1 MGPFI
6 DGWLLS
12 LSLCLDL
19 GIVNLAIVRAGITRG
34 VLPAFLIGLGSCIGD
49 ITWAGLAGAGVAAL
63 LRFTVV
69 RYALWGGGTVA
80 LAYLT
85 VQMVRQAIAPPD
97 VLARGHPQHSASV
110 GGHSGPSHQGTD
122 WGDGF
127 ALGAARYRGAIRDFA
142 DGVLLALASPSAILW
157 FAAVGGSLIAA
168 SVSDADRIGLAMF
181 YGGFFVQGMVWS
193 LGVAVLAAF
202 TGRALGP
209 HLVRGAAIASAA
221 LFAWFAVR
229 VFVSGL
235 SLLD

>member
-1 MGPFI
+1 VGSFL

-34 VLPAFLIGLGSCIGD
+34 TLAAFLIGLGSCIGD
-49 ITWAGLAGAGVAAL
+49 IAWAGLAGVGVAAL
-63 LRFTVV
+63 LRFTIV
-69 RYALWGGGTVA
+69 RYVLWGGGTLA
-80 LAYLT
+80 LSYLT
-85 VQMVRQAIAPPD
+85 LQMARQAIWPTVTVVDEPLTD
-97 VLARGHPQHSASV
+97 VA
-110 GGHSGPSHQGTD
+110 
-122 WGDGF
+122 
-127 ALGAARYRGAIRDFA
+127 GATRYRGAFRDVI

-157 FAAVGGSLIAA
+157 FAAVGGSLIAS
-168 SVSDADRIGLAMF
+168 SVSDADAFGLAMF
-181 YGGFFVQGMVWS
+181 YGGFFIQGMVWS
-193 LGVAVLAAF
+193 LGVAIVAAV

-209 HLVRGAAIASAA
+209 KLVRGAAIASGA

>member
-1 MGPFI
+1 MAPFF

-34 VLPAFLIGLGSCIGD
+34 ALPAFLIGLGSCIGD

-69 RYALWGGGTVA
+69 RYALWGGGTLA
-80 LAYLT
+80 LTYLT
-85 VQMVRQAIAPPD
+85 VQMVRQAIVPPSVTTAAPRGD
-97 VLARGHPQHSASV
+97 VQP
-110 GGHSGPSHQGTD
+110 
-122 WGDGF
+122 
-127 ALGAARYRGAIRDFA
+127 LGVARYRGAMQDFA

-168 SVSDADRIGLAMF
+168 SVNDADNTGLALF
-181 YGGFFVQGMVWS
+181 YGGFFLQGIVWS
-193 LGVAVLAAF
+193 LGVAILAAV

>member
-34 VLPAFLIGLGSCIGD
+34 VLPAFLIGLGSCVGD
-49 ITWAGLAGAGVAAL
+49 ITWAGLAGVGVAAL

-69 RYALWGGGTVA
+69 RYALWGGGTIA

-85 VQMVRQAIAPPD
+85 VQMVRQAIAPPN
-97 VLARGHPQHSASV
+97 VLARSSPT
-110 GGHSGPSHQGTD
+110 SGPSQQESG
-122 WGDGF
+122 WGDSF
-127 ALGAARYRGAIRDFA
+127 SLGAARYRGALRDIA

-193 LGVAVLAAF
+193 LGVAVLASV

-229 VFVSGL
+229 VFISGL

>member
-1 MGPFI
+1 MGPFV

-34 VLPAFLIGLGSCIGD
+34 VLAAFLVGLGSCVGD
-49 ITWAGLAGAGVAAL
+49 IAWAGLAGAGVAAL
-63 LRFTVV
+63 LQFAIV
-69 RYALWGGGTVA
+69 RYALWGGGTIA
-80 LAYLT
+80 LTYLT
-85 VQMVRQAIAPPD
+85 VQMIRQAIRPMPVVTEVSDA
-97 VLARGHPQHSASV
+97 QHA
-110 GGHSGPSHQGTD
+110 GT
-122 WGDGF
+122 
-127 ALGAARYRGAIRDFA
+127 ARYRGTVRDFV

-168 SVSDADRIGLAMF
+168 SISDADPAGLAMF
-181 YGGFFVQGMVWS
+181 YGGFFLQGMVWS
-193 LGVAVLAAF
+193 LGVAMVAAY

-209 HLVRGAAIASAA
+209 QLIRGAAIASSA

-235 SLLD
+235 GLLD

>member
-1 MGPFI
+1 MDAFL

-34 VLPAFLIGLGSCIGD
+34 ALPAFFIGLGSCVGD

-63 LRFTVV
+63 LQFTVV

-80 LAYLT
+80 LCYLT
-85 VQMVRQAIAPPD
+85 AQMIRQAIWPSPIAINPSEGHRAGNP
-97 VLARGHPQHSASV
+97 AR
-110 GGHSGPSHQGTD
+110 
-122 WGDGF
+122 F
-127 ALGAARYRGAIRDFA
+127 RGALRDFA
-142 DGVLLALASPSAILW
+142 DGVVLALASPSAILW

-168 SVSDADRIGLAMF
+168 STQLSSTTGLAMF
-181 YGGFFVQGMVWS
+181 YVGFFAQGMIWS
-193 LGVAVLAAF
+193 LAVAVLAAV

-209 HLVRGAAIASAA
+209 QLVRGASIASGA

-235 SLLD
+235 NLLD

>member
-1 MGPFI
+1 M

-34 VLPAFLIGLGSCIGD
+34 TLAAFLIGLGSCIGD
-49 ITWAGLAGAGVAAL
+49 IAWAGLAGVGVAAL
-63 LRFTVV
+63 LRFTIV
-69 RYALWGGGTVA
+69 RYVLWGGGTLA
-80 LAYLT
+80 LSYLT
-85 VQMVRQAIAPPD
+85 LQMARQAIWPTVTVVDEPLTD
-97 VLARGHPQHSASV
+97 VA
-110 GGHSGPSHQGTD
+110 
-122 WGDGF
+122 
-127 ALGAARYRGAIRDFA
+127 GATRYRGAFRDVI

-157 FAAVGGSLIAA
+157 FAAVGGSLIAS
-168 SVSDADRIGLAMF
+168 SVSDADAFGLAMF
-181 YGGFFVQGMVWS
+181 YGGFFIQGMVWS
-193 LGVAVLAAF
+193 LGVAIVAAV

-209 HLVRGAAIASAA
+209 KLVRGAAIASGA